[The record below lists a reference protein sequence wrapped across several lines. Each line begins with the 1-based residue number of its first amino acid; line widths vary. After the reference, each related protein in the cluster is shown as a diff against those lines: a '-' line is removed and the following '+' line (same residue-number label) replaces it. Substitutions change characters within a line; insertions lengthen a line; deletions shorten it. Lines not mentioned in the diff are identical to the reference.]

1 MEAFGSE
8 NGRGMAG
15 EQQEQFVKH
24 RSEGVEMR
32 ELFGLITERLHVGV

>member
-1 MEAFGSE
+1 MKALGGE

-24 RSEGVEMR
+24 RSEGIEMR
-32 ELFGLITERLHVGV
+32 KLFGQ